1 MKKNHI
7 IVSIASIVEAL
18 AGIALILVGSHGR
31 RIIGDQLRKQK
42 ITFAPYAADGKS
54 GNNYDAYPELRRYAG
69 SQVTSGP
76 AARRYAERYI
86 AVHEKKMSGGR
97 TYSELSAQVL
107 ANPDDVRLAEL
118 KRTVLDAQL
127 LEVALWNTYGWWM
140 VATTA
145 LWAGVTAVA
154 GAVVS
159 AISGA
164 LRRR

>member
-1 MKKNHI
+1 MKNNHI
-7 IVSIASIVEAL
+7 IINVVGAL

-42 ITFAPYAADGKS
+42 IEFAPYDANGRS
-54 GNNYDAYPELRRYAG
+54 GNNYESYPELRRYAG

-76 AARRYAERYI
+76 AARRFAERYI
-86 AVHEKKMSGGR
+86 AVHETKISGGR

-107 ANPDDVRLAEL
+107 ASPDDVRLAEL

-127 LEVALWNTYGWWM
+127 LGVALWNTYGWWM

-154 GAVVS
+154 GAFLAAVFQ
-159 AISGA
+159 AA
-164 LRRR
+164 RRR

>member
-7 IVSIASIVEAL
+7 IVSIVEAL

-86 AVHEKKMSGGR
+86 AAHEEKMSGGR
-97 TYSELSAQVL
+97 TYSELSA
-107 ANPDDVRLAEL
+107 
-118 KRTVLDAQL
+118 
-127 LEVALWNTYGWWM
+127 
-140 VATTA
+140 
-145 LWAGVTAVA
+145 
-154 GAVVS
+154 
-159 AISGA
+159 
-164 LRRR
+164 

>member
-7 IVSIASIVEAL
+7 IVSIVEAL

-76 AARRYAERYI
+76 AARRYA
-86 AVHEKKMSGGR
+86 
-97 TYSELSAQVL
+97 
-107 ANPDDVRLAEL
+107 
-118 KRTVLDAQL
+118 
-127 LEVALWNTYGWWM
+127 
-140 VATTA
+140 
-145 LWAGVTAVA
+145 
-154 GAVVS
+154 
-159 AISGA
+159 
-164 LRRR
+164 